1 MHILIIDDE
10 PDLCWAL
17 ERMLKADGVT
27 VTAVGLGA
35 AALDL
40 VRQYD
45 FALAFID
52 AILPDS
58 HGMQVAQQ
66 IHALSPHTRL
76 VMMSG
81 YYYEEDRTLSQVS
94 LVGFLAKP
102 FLRADV
108 QAMLQHAFADEA
120 QQQEAWVWP
129 TSC

>member
-27 VTAVGLGA
+27 VTAVGSGA
-35 AALDL
+35 AALDF
-40 VRQYD
+40 VVQYD
-45 FALAFID
+45 VTIAFID

-58 HGMQVAQQ
+58 HGIHLAQQ
-66 IHALSPHTRL
+66 IHALSPQTRM

-81 YYYEEDRTLSQVS
+81 YYYEEDWCRSHVP

-102 FLRADV
+102 FLRTDV
-108 QAMLQHAFADEA
+108 QAMLQHVFADET
-120 QQQEAWVWP
+120 QQQEAWVWH